1 MPPQV
6 MKPPTITSDAA
17 QTAELSKTQNGQN
30 LTVVAPTNNVSAP
43 VTNSV
48 TNNFDKSVSI
58 GTAQSARMSEFG
70 GMWNSIVPQN

>member
-1 MPPQV
+1 

-17 QTAELSKTQNGQN
+17 RMAEASKTQNGQN
-30 LTVVAPTNNVSAP
+30 VTVVAPTNNVSAP

-70 GMWNSIVPQN
+70 GMWNSMVPQ